1 MSTIFS
7 SERKTM
13 EAEAVIPEINMTAL
27 ERKWAEEAANKPP
40 ALEDAYTELGFDPEK
55 LDQAVVDTIPKPTG
69 WRIAIL
75 PYRGAEKTKGGI
87 VLAEE
92 TQRKTQLGTTCGYV
106 LKVGEL
112 AYADQSKFPGGPWC
126 KEGDWIIFGRYAG
139 ARIPIDGG
147 EIRLLND
154 DEVLAVVNSPE
165 DILHM

>member
-1 MSTIFS
+1 
-7 SERKTM
+7 M
-13 EAEAVIPEINMTAL
+13 ETAETPVVDMTAL
-27 ERKWAEEAANKPP
+27 ERKWAKETAEKPP
-40 ALEDAYTELGFDPEK
+40 ALEDAYTEQGFDPEK
-55 LDQAVVDTIPKPTG
+55 LDKAVVDSIPTPTG

-92 TQRKTQLGTTCGYV
+92 TQRKTQLTTVCGYV
-106 LKVGEL
+106 LKMGAL
-112 AYADQSKFPGGPWC
+112 AYADEGKFPDGPWC
-126 KEGDWIIFGRYAG
+126 KEGDWIVFGRYAG

-154 DEVLAVVNSPE
+154 DEVLATVNDPE

>member
-1 MSTIFS
+1 
-7 SERKTM
+7 M
-13 EAEAVIPEINMTAL
+13 ETAEVSAPQMTAL
-27 ERKWAEEAANKPP
+27 ERKWAEEAASKPP

-55 LDQAVVDTIPKPTG
+55 LDQAVIDTIPKPTG

-75 PYRGAEKTKGGI
+75 PYRGAEKTKGG
-87 VLAEE
+87 LYLPEE

-106 LKVGEL
+106 LKVGDL
-112 AYADQSKFPGGPWC
+112 AYADEGKFPGGAWC

-165 DILHM
+165 DVLHM